1 MVGKRI
7 SALLFLLLIAAVPC
21 AMVYNGFRLSLP
33 SWQQLRDGLSGYEDG
48 VEKELKERFPL
59 GETLKG
65 WIMQLQRA
73 GGQERFA
80 VEDEGTVHEIYLAE
94 DSLILDLPEASA
106 GDLAPQLE
114 YVKSFMK
121 SAGVPGAFV
130 AIPTAAAIEQQ
141 KISNYA
147 PLFNQKK
154 YIEDIYHDLAGSLS
168 LVDSYSSLFANREQ
182 YLYYRTQ
189 PSMTML
195 GGWYVYD
202 ALGEKLS
209 FKVRPLEEFDVQY
222 LTTGYLGSLYQM
234 LPIGG
239 VQGDTVALYRYVGHD
254 RRYVVTHFTQE
265 EIWSYDRL
273 YLPVEELS
281 GGDVTDTV
289 LGRPSPVTLIETDLS
304 SKNGLLLIGDSS
316 AKSYLPFLTNHY
328 SAICYLDL
336 SMAKE
341 ADIQQIVLQEY
352 DQILFSYQVD
362 ELTKGVPFEKL
373 EWLRKS
379 NPSQ

>member
-1 MVGKRI
+1 
-7 SALLFLLLIAAVPC
+7 
-21 AMVYNGFRLSLP
+21 
-33 SWQQLRDGLSGYEDG
+33 
-48 VEKELKERFPL
+48 
-59 GETLKG
+59 
-65 WIMQLQRA
+65 
-73 GGQERFA
+73 
-80 VEDEGTVHEIYLAE
+80 
-94 DSLILDLPEASA
+94 
-106 GDLAPQLE
+106 
-114 YVKSFMK
+114 
-121 SAGVPGAFV
+121 
-130 AIPTAAAIEQQ
+130 
-141 KISNYA
+141 
-147 PLFNQKK
+147 
-154 YIEDIYHDLAGSLS
+154 
-168 LVDSYSSLFANREQ
+168 
-182 YLYYRTQ
+182 
-189 PSMTML
+189 
-195 GGWYVYD
+195 
-202 ALGEKLS
+202 
-209 FKVRPLEEFDVQY
+209 
-222 LTTGYLGSLYQM
+222 M